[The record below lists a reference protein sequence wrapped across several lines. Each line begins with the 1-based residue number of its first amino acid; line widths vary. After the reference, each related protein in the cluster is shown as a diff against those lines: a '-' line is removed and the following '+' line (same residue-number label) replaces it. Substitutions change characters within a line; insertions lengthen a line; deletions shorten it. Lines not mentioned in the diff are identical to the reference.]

1 MEDEAGVGMPLRE
14 VLLNEGYD
22 VALATS
28 GEEALRRM
36 HNAAFD
42 LILTD
47 LRLGTMSGIDVL
59 VAAQQLWPTPVTIVL
74 TGYASLDTAIQALH
88 HGAYSYLIKPP
99 NIDELKLMIRRGIE
113 RKRLAEVEML
123 YQLAQELASSL
134 DPDRVFKQV
143 IDSACRITGF
153 PFGCLVLQEPGGP
166 VVVGGDA
173 DEGTGRDVAAYLH
186 SLTEDKV
193 YGKTLA
199 RGEPVVYPQDAASD
213 SPCHALSTRRGAK
226 RFIAVPLM
234 YLGKLEGVLY
244 LEEVRQGQP
253 PLLATVRVIQG
264 LGYHAS
270 IAVAR
275 ARVLAKLEAANQ
287 ELRELDTT
295 KSNLLS
301 TVTHELKTP
310 MVAVKGYTTLLLK
323 QKAGSLTAKQ
333 QEYLEIALKNINR
346 QLALID
352 ELLNSMK
359 IAIYRQPLRL
369 SKTDLRGLIED
380 VLEIIRPEAEH
391 KNIAVSQ
398 AFDRETYVLMGD
410 RTKLSQIFTN
420 LLSNAV
426 KFTPEGGAIT
436 LRGGIVPPSAVEI
449 TISDTGIGIPEDSLG
464 KIFDAFYQADSSMA
478 RGYGGVGLGLAIT
491 KELVTAHGGTIRVK
505 SRVSEGTSFTV
516 RLPLRAG
523 GRPRLDSVLSARR
536 RAAQVE
542 ERLDANG

>member
-1 MEDEAGVGMPLRE
+1 MPLRE

-22 VALATS
+22 VVLATS

-36 HNAAFD
+36 RDDAFD

-47 LRLGTMSGIDVL
+47 LRLGSVSGIDVL
-59 VAAQQLWPTPVTIVL
+59 VASQQLWPAPVTIVL
-74 TGYASLDTAIQALH
+74 TGYASLETAIQALH
-88 HGAYSYLIKPP
+88 YGAYSYLIKPT
-99 NIDELKLMIRRGIE
+99 NIDELKLVIRRGIE
-113 RKRLAEVEML
+113 RKRLTEIEML
-123 YQLAQELASSL
+123 YQLAQDLASSL
-134 DPDRVFKQV
+134 DRDRVFKQV
-143 IDSACRITGF
+143 IDSARRITGF

-173 DEGTGRDVAAYLH
+173 DEGTGRDVAAYVH
-186 SLTEDKV
+186 SLTEDKE

-199 RGEPVVYPQDAASD
+199 RGEPVVYPKDTVSD
-213 SPCHALSTRRGAK
+213 SPCQALITRRGAK

-391 KNIAVSQ
+391 KNILVSQ

-410 RTKLSQIFTN
+410 RTKLSQVFTN

-426 KFTPEGGAIT
+426 KFTPEGGAIA
-436 LRGGIVPPSAVEI
+436 LQGGVLLPSAVEI
-449 TISDTGIGIPEDSLG
+449 TISDTGIGIPEDSLSR
-464 KIFDAFYQADSSMA
+464 IFDAFYQAESSMA
-478 RGYGGVGLGLAIT
+478 RRYGGVGLGLAIT

-523 GRPRLDSVLSARR
+523 GRSRLDAVSKARR
-536 RAAQVE
+536 RAARVE
-542 ERLDANG
+542 ERRDANG

>member
-1 MEDEAGVGMPLRE
+1 MALRE
-14 VLLNEGYD
+14 VLLDEGYD
-22 VALATS
+22 VVLATS
-28 GEEALRRM
+28 GEEALRQI
-36 HNAAFD
+36 HDAAFD

-47 LRLGTMSGIDVL
+47 LRLGAVSGIDVL
-59 VAAQQLWPTPVTIVL
+59 VASQQLWPTPVTIVL
-74 TGYASLDTAIQALH
+74 TGYASLDSAIQALD
-88 HGAYSYLIKPP
+88 HGAYSYLTKPT

-113 RKRLAEVEML
+113 RKRLGEVEML

-153 PFGCLVLQEPGGP
+153 PFGCLVLHEPDGP
-166 VVVGGDA
+166 VVVGGGE
-173 DEGTGRDVAAYLH
+173 DERANRDVAAYVQ
-186 SLTEDKV
+186 SLTEDTE
-193 YGKTLA
+193 YGTTLA
-199 RGEPVVYPQDAASD
+199 RGEPVVYSQESGPNV
-213 SPCHALSTRRGAK
+213 PCHALITRRGAK

-244 LEEVRQGQP
+244 LEEARQGQA
-253 PLLATVRVIQG
+253 PLSATVRVIQG

-275 ARVLAKLEAANQ
+275 ARVLAKLEAVNK
-287 ELRELDTT
+287 ELKELDTT

-323 QKAGSLTAKQ
+323 QKAGPLTAKQ

-352 ELLNSMK
+352 ELLSSMK

-380 VLEIIRPEAEH
+380 VLEIVRPEAEQ
-391 KNIAVSQ
+391 KNISVSQ

-426 KFTPEGGAIT
+426 KFTPEGGAIA
-436 LRGGIVPPSAVEI
+436 LQGGVRSPSAVEVS
-449 TISDTGIGIPEDSLG
+449 ISDTGIGIPENSLA
-464 KIFDAFYQADSSMA
+464 KIFDTFYQVDSSMA
-478 RGYGGVGLGLAIT
+478 RRYGGVGLGLAIT

-505 SRVSEGTSFTV
+505 SRLSEGASFTV
-516 RLPLRAG
+516 RLPLRAE
-523 GRPRLDSVLSARR
+523 GRPRRDSVASARR
-536 RAAQVE
+536 RAARVE
-542 ERLDANG
+542 EGRDANG